1 MRHNFPMPFGS
12 RSAVVHRDPRDAA
25 NAMYSS
31 DRRLQHFE
39 AVGNNKF
46 IFKTSSVRIN
56 DIFLLSQAGTPCQF
70 EFEEADGCVLFVPCS
85 GSGIFEFDR
94 KQNDLSARL
103 NAIMYPNKRRSFKL
117 YTDVSA
123 VILLINQA
131 KISHIIANKY
141 NLEIENTE
149 FYQLKNIDLSSIN
162 ERLNSFFAI
171 CNLIESQFENQDALA
186 VLGVDDLINR
196 WVAWCLSP
204 LGDEPA
210 PRIEMTRI
218 DVVCDL
224 VRASV
229 DKPLTLTQMEDV
241 SGLSARSLQYIFK
254 LRFGC
259 SPMQW
264 QRRERL
270 LGAKARI
277 LAIRPG
283 ESITTI
289 AHSMGYSSSS
299 AFAALYKLQF
309 GETPSDTILRNR

>member
-85 GSGIFEFDR
+85 GSGIFEFYR

-131 KISHIIANKY
+131 KISHITANKY

-149 FYQLKNIDLSSIN
+149 LYQLKNIDLSSIN

-204 LGDEPA
+204 L
-210 PRIEMTRI
+210 
-218 DVVCDL
+218 
-224 VRASV
+224 V
-229 DKPLTLTQMEDV
+229 D
-241 SGLSARSLQYIFK
+241 GI
-254 LRFGC
+254 
-259 SPMQW
+259 
-264 QRRERL
+264 
-270 LGAKARI
+270 
-277 LAIRPG
+277 
-283 ESITTI
+283 
-289 AHSMGYSSSS
+289 
-299 AFAALYKLQF
+299 
-309 GETPSDTILRNR
+309 